1 MAGFSERD
9 YSRVVNRESESAVA
23 APEDVV
29 PYIERTRRLYAG
41 EKPYRWVA
49 HDAEREP
56 PPWAPVT
63 KPLSALRVALIAS
76 GGVYRDDQ
84 APFHFR
90 NDTSHREIPVD
101 TRADRL
107 RVSHFGYDVR
117 NARRDPGCVF
127 PLRALRE
134 LAAMGVVGGVVTPAL
149 SFMGGIYSARR
160 VREELAPRFRDFVLR
175 EEADLAFL
183 VPA

>member
-1 MAGFSERD
+1 MRQ
-9 YSRVVNRESESAVA
+9 R
-23 APEDVV
+23 V
-29 PYIERTRRLYAG
+29 PYIERTRTLYARQ
-41 EKPYRWVA
+41 EPYRWVV

-56 PPWAPVT
+56 PPWTPIT
-63 KPLSALRVALIAS
+63 RPLEGLRVALIGS
-76 GGVYRDDQ
+76 GGIHRDDQ

-90 NDTSHREIPVD
+90 NDTTHREIPLE
-101 TRADRL
+101 TPAARL

-117 NARRDPGCVF
+117 DAARDAGCVL

-134 LAAMGVVGGVVTPAL
+134 LAADGEVGGVVSPVL

-160 VREELAPRFRDFVLR
+160 VRDELAPRFRDFVLR
-175 EEADLAFL
+175 QEADLAYL